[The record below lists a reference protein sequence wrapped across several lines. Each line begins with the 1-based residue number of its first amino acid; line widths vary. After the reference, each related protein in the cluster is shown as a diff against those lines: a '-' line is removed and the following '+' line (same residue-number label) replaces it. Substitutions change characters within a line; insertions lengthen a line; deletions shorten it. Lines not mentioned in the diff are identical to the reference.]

1 MRFASPY
8 AFLLLLLLPG
18 IVYWHFRKG
27 RTGAVRFPSVSD
39 AAKAGRSLR
48 QKLHQLPF
56 ALRLLGLLLLIVAL
70 ARPQYGREEIKEYT
84 RGVAIEMVVDR
95 SGSMSLEMTFGDKQM
110 TRLDVVKRVFHEF
123 VAGNGRDLHGRPND
137 LIGLVAF
144 ARYPDTLCPLTL
156 SHPALD
162 TFLEGVHVPKRREE
176 DGTAIGDAIA
186 LGAARLKTAEE
197 TLAPKGGGKPSYE
210 IKSKLLILLTD
221 GQNNAGRRSP
231 LEAAA
236 LAKSWGVKIYAIGV
250 GSKEAVATI
259 QTPLGPYKVAV
270 GSDLDEATLKSV
282 SEATGGLYRTAD
294 TAEALRAVY
303 AEIDRMEK
311 SEIQSTGYLDYKEN
325 FAPWAFAG
333 LAALLGEVL
342 LAATWLRR
350 IP

>member
-8 AFLLLLLLPG
+8 AFLLLLLLPVL
-18 IVYWHFRKG
+18 VYWHYKGFRAG
-27 RTGAVRFPSVSD
+27 SVGFPSTAG
-39 AAKAGRSLR
+39 AARSGRSLR
-48 QKLHQLPF
+48 QKLRFLPL
-56 ALRLLGLLLLIVAL
+56 ALRVLALVLFAVAL

-95 SGSMSLEMTFGDKQM
+95 SGSMGLEMTFGNKQM
-110 TRLDVVKRVFHEF
+110 TRLDAVKKVFREF
-123 VAGNGRDLHGRPND
+123 VAGNGRELKGRPND

-162 TFLEGVHVPKRREE
+162 TFLENIHVPKRPDE
-176 DGTAIGDAIA
+176 DGTSIGDAIA
-186 LGAARLKTAEE
+186 LGAARLMTAEE
-197 TLAPKGGGKPSYE
+197 SLSPKSGGRPGYE

-250 GSKEAVATI
+250 GSKDAVATI

-270 GSDLDEATLKSV
+270 GSDLDEATLKSIAD
-282 SEATGGLYRTAD
+282 ATGGLYRTAD
-294 TAEALRAVY
+294 SEAALRAVY

-311 SEIQSTGYLDYKEN
+311 SEIQSSRYLDYKEG
-325 FAPWAFAG
+325 FAPWALAG
-333 LAALLGEVL
+333 LAALLSEVI
-342 LAATWLRR
+342 LAGTWLRR
-350 IP
+350 VP